1 MITLIPAAF
10 CLAISIAPPTQG
22 PAAQGPRDQG
32 PEATYYF
39 LLARYL
45 EGSGKIDD
53 AVAALRQAMALDP
66 RSAEP
71 RAELAGLY
79 ARQDKA
85 AEALTAAEDALTVDP
100 KNQEANRILGS
111 VRSRPSRSRAAT
123 APAICQSISR
133 SGVCISTR
141 IAPPMPSRSSGGSS
155 SNSRSMRTGPSCWPT
170 RRKPRARPMPRSRR

>member
-1 MITLIPAAF
+1 MVTLTPVAF
-10 CLAISIAPPTQG
+10 CLAISIAPATQG
-22 PAAQGPRDQG
+22 PATQGLATQGPRDQGPRDQG

-111 VRSRPSRSRAAT
+111 VLAAAALEEQHPAVRPGDQVAAYAKRAMT
-123 APAICQSISR
+123 ALE
-133 SGVCISTR
+133 
-141 IAPPMPSRSSGGSS
+141 IARGDG
-155 SNSRSMRTGPSCWPT
+155 TG
-170 RRKPRARPMPRSRR
+170 